1 MFHLNGELFK
11 KNNFD
16 KDIDYMLSDFFFF
29 HQKIKSFGYCYEL
42 LKQLWYNQY
51 KLFLN
56 QMLTYLDIIALISK
70 LNCSTYLL
78 TCTFKDLL

>member
-29 HQKIKSFGYCYEL
+29 FIKKLSPLVVVMSF
-42 LKQLWYNQY
+42 
-51 KLFLN
+51 
-56 QMLTYLDIIALISK
+56 
-70 LNCSTYLL
+70 
-78 TCTFKDLL
+78 